1 MNSIRI
7 GPLCARTA
15 NGDQL
20 NGLGGGGG
28 LVRLQAIQ
36 FADDRTSVPSE
47 TVSPLPLEPT
57 ILKAVGGTAAAFNGD
72 LERSFRREVGFYGLI
87 DSLSLVKKLAVPVCY
102 LALPEPPAAVATCEE
117 DPGFSIVL
125 EDLSLAGYSTA
136 SMDAGLTLP
145 QVKAVLTELARFH
158 AAFWPSSLSAC
169 PPTEGLTIVD
179 LAKKHD
185 KYCTPHALAAFV
197 DYYCRSSP
205 SRDLAG
211 FKLAQH
217 LVWEHGAG
225 RLLQLAVE
233 QLGGDAITLNHGDVH
248 PLNLMFH
255 RSSATSAADTS
266 APSSAADASAPSSA
280 ADTSTATSAADTS
293 ASSSATDTSASSS
306 AADTSASAS
315 AADTSAPSSAAHT
328 SAPSSAAHTSAPSS
342 AAHTTSLSPSIDLR
356 LVDFADIAWTTPAYD
371 VQQCIACCL
380 EASVRRE
387 HEAGLLLHYSDVLV
401 RERQRLQAQSDA
413 AGNIS
418 SGRKRSTCKIDSS
431 WDRAQFGQAV
441 RAIGALSA
449 LQIAG
454 WFGAEAARAEAKG
467 GERTLLDCT
476 ASPLAARLVAMVADG
491 AAEIQGLPIDRPK
504 RG

>member
-266 APSSAADASAPSSA
+266 ASSSAADTSAPSSA

-293 ASSSATDTSASSS
+293 AS
-306 AADTSASAS
+306 
-315 AADTSAPSSAAHT
+315 SSAAHT